1 MAEQKKSSAKAMILP
16 PLVLAVICAAICLIL
31 FAVIPYDKQLLLA
44 LMLQYTLP
52 AAFII
57 PLFADLGKDAE
68 YVSTTLSLG
77 TVLTVLLFF
86 FLAMFSLAG

>member
-1 MAEQKKSSAKAMILP
+1 MRYKKF
-16 PLVLAVICAAICLIL
+16 LA
-31 FAVIPYDKQLLLA
+31 LLLA

>member
-1 MAEQKKSSAKAMILP
+1 
-16 PLVLAVICAAICLIL
+16 
-31 FAVIPYDKQLLLA
+31 
-44 LMLQYTLP
+44 MLQYSLP

-77 TVLTVLLFF
+77 TVLAVILYF

>member
-1 MAEQKKSSAKAMILP
+1 M
-16 PLVLAVICAAICLIL
+16 ICAAICGIL
-31 FAVIPYDKQLLLA
+31 FTIIPYDKQLLLA
-44 LMLQYTLP
+44 LMLQYSLP

-77 TVLTVLLFF
+77 TVLAVILYF